1 MKTSTKILLG
11 GAAAAAGLGLWY
23 YKAAQDL
30 VFDITDPSTGLPNIQ
45 VKGADGAGLHLNL
58 RFAVTNPSILPFLSP
73 TFDFVF
79 DTSAGQLG
87 TAHNTTLQGIP
98 GRSTSF
104 IDVDA
109 IIPYAGAA
117 SQALSIIQSQQLPTG
132 ITYTGTINLPLFRV
146 PISGQLT

>member
-1 MKTSTKILLG
+1 MNTSTKILIG
-11 GAAAAAGLGLWY
+11 VGAAAGIGAWY
-23 YKAAQDL
+23 YSAAQGL
-30 VFDITDPSTGLPNIQ
+30 VFDITNPATGLPNIQ
-45 VKGADGAGLHLNL
+45 VMGADATGLHLNL
-58 RFAVTNPSILPFLSP
+58 RFAVTNPSILPFVSP

-79 DTSAGQLG
+79 DTAAGQLG
-87 TAHNTTLQGIP
+87 TAHNTTLQHIP

-104 IDVDA
+104 VDVDA

-117 SQALSIIQSQQLPTG
+117 SQAISIIQSQQLPTG